1 MAGERDE
8 FKLER
13 YLGVGCVTVVAGFFS
28 GGMIAVLVAKFVGMA
43 RRCDPPTGLPACDW
57 HVYMLTGAVI
67 GMITLPAGVI
77 WRLKR
82 KNAASEAADGQGL

>member
-1 MAGERDE
+1 MAGDE

-28 GGMIAVLVAKFVGMA
+28 GGMIAVLIAKIVGAA

-57 HVYMLTGAVI
+57 HVYMLIGAVI

-77 WRLKR
+77 WRLR
-82 KNAASEAADGQGL
+82 SRPRRGESAGEGRGF